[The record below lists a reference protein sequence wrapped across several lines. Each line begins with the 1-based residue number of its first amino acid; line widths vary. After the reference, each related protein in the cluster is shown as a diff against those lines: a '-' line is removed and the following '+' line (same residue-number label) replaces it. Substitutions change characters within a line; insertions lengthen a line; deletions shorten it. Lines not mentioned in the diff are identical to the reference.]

1 MLAQANADL
10 ANEVKRVS
18 TENEDS
24 GLISSNEA
32 MSERMEELRQAL
44 DLNEEE
50 NHHLQETIKVG

>member
-44 DLNEEE
+44 DLKEEE